1 MNVVRTSSE
10 LREALA
16 AHRGARIGFVPTM
29 GALHDGHA
37 RLFQAAR
44 AECAHRVA
52 SIFVNPLQFND
63 PSDLAK
69 YPRQEEA
76 DVAVAAA
83 AGIDTMFVPS
93 VGEIYPPGHATTV
106 NVAGAATGFE
116 AEHRPG
122 HFEGVAT
129 VCLILFEIVR
139 ADVAY
144 FGQKDA
150 QQVGVIKQ
158 LVRDFHVPLEIR
170 VVPTVRDPDG
180 LAMSSRNARLSTAE
194 RRRALAIPRALDAA
208 LSAHARGEDPAA
220 AARDQLT
227 GVDPEYVDVAAFDGR
242 PTLVIA
248 ARVGN
253 TRLIDNVPLD
263 QPELAGLSAGGS
275 HR

>member
-63 PSDLAK
+63 PNDLAK
-69 YPRQEEA
+69 YPRQEET

-83 AGIDTMFVPS
+83 AGIDPLFVPS

-180 LAMSSRNARLSTAE
+180 LAMSSRNVRLSTAE

-208 LSAHARGEDPAA
+208 LSAHARGEDPVT